1 MAALCAAQSA
11 RVTAASFLNRRF
23 LRKLPSSLLPG
34 TFAAPVADAPS
45 WMPLRVTAWRAPR
58 LSVAERAAPPE
69 SGEFDLAVG
78 HGYQESMA
86 IVGLLNQP
94 RAGRAVALLPL
105 VLVCASLAALFS
117 LAAVD
122 VGLGVRGEAS
132 RERLAHGP
140 LLADTGRRGR
150 RAGDGS
156 AWRPRSIGLPLAH
169 PVPALD
175 KKPRPARAAAAGI
188 ASGILTRPS
197 SVPRGQGGR

>member
-1 MAALCAAQSA
+1 MAAICAAQTIFVA
-11 RVTAASFLNRRF
+11 VTSYLNGQC
-23 LRKLPSSLLPG
+23 LRKLQSSPLPSTLV
-34 TFAAPVADAPS
+34 APAADAPS
-45 WMPLRVTAWRAPR
+45 WAPQLVLTRRALR

-69 SGEFDLAVG
+69 SGEFDLAG
-78 HGYQESMA
+78 GPGYQDSMA
-86 IVGLLNQP
+86 NVGLLNQP

-122 VGLGVRGEAS
+122 AGLGVRGEAS